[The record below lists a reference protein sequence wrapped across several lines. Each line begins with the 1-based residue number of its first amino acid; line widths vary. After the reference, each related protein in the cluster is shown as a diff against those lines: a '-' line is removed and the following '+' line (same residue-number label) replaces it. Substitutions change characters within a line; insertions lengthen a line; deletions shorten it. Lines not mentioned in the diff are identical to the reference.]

1 MWQKQNDT
9 GANQR
14 PTSGLAITDNWSV
27 SASSENKNKKVNSDF
42 PIFCFSFVPTY
53 MITGWCAAESATA
66 KLKSCAN
73 NQCMTVPQAFIG
85 TVHWQHFSTAKYEEM
100 SSGRRWVFRVN
111 NVTT

>member
-9 GANQR
+9 GAYQK
-14 PTSGLAITDNWSV
+14 PTSGLAITDNCSV

-85 TVHWQHFSTAKYEEM
+85 TVHWQHFSTAKYEERA
-100 SSGRRWVFRVN
+100 SLGV
-111 NVTT
+111 